1 MEIVLFV
8 EPLFKYSFNCKMIIE
23 GLEQEI
29 HKKRYKLIVDE
40 SADNNDA
47 VCVILADDKNWL
59 NSKMKTLKYKYKKI
73 ISINNLYQDIKV
85 SNIISDY
92 ETVIKEILKKDLF
105 NKSSVVLYGVDR
117 KNFSDCNIEMHFRS
131 NFPNGKVFYNDLDLL
146 ELYNSFVKN
155 FDDYDAVVCTND
167 IIATSLSYHLKKDD
181 LLGEIPILSLGRH
194 KLTGFLQI
202 PVRNIE
208 NDLCSLG
215 AQAVFLASYINKSLN
230 NASVTVKQNVCNNS
244 NCYDFKQR
252 IRGNRNFDALVN
264 EKDTFDAEEREL
276 IKIEHFLRSCDSID
290 LDVLSY
296 LLQEN
301 VSYSIISELLFI
313 TENTLKYRIKRLK
326 ECFGTVHKSEMLALL
341 KKYYI

>member
-215 AQAVFLASYINKSLN
+215 AQAVFFS
-230 NASVTVKQNVCNNS
+230 
-244 NCYDFKQR
+244 F
-252 IRGNRNFDALVN
+252 
-264 EKDTFDAEEREL
+264 
-276 IKIEHFLRSCDSID
+276 
-290 LDVLSY
+290 
-296 LLQEN
+296 
-301 VSYSIISELLFI
+301 
-313 TENTLKYRIKRLK
+313 
-326 ECFGTVHKSEMLALL
+326 VH
-341 KKYYI
+341 